1 MTMQEKVETLAAE
14 FESEIIGIRR
24 HLHRNPEL
32 SAQEVSTRR
41 FIEAKLEEW
50 GIAYRSGYSGNGVVG
65 IVEGRKPESRCIALR
80 AEMDALPIEEETG
93 LDFAS
98 ENKGVMHA
106 CGHDV
111 HMACL
116 LGAAKILQSLKD
128 EFEGTVKLIFQPSEE
143 DYKGGAPVMMAQG
156 VLQNPVPQAIYALHI
171 LPELECGRI
180 GYRSGKYMASTD
192 EVYLK
197 VKGKAGHGAAPERN
211 IDPVVASAYIITAL
225 QQIVSRQASPFT
237 PTVLSFGRIIGEGQ
251 TNVIPAEVNID
262 GTFRTFDEAWR
273 EKAHQAITRCAE
285 ETAKACGAECEVH
298 IAQGYPS
305 VCNDPK
311 ITQKL
316 RATAE
321 RFVGAARV
329 EELPLRMTADDFAFY
344 TQQVPGCM
352 FRLGVKPEDVDE
364 PANLHTGRL
373 VVDEACMKTGAGL
386 LALLAMA

>member
-1 MTMQEKVETLAAE
+1 MTIQEKVETLAKE

-32 SAQEVSTRR
+32 SAREVATRR
-41 FIEAKLEEW
+41 FIETKLEEW
-50 GIAYRSGYSGNGVVG
+50 GVAYRSGYSGNGVVG
-65 IVEGRKPESRCIALR
+65 MIEGRRPESRCIALR
-80 AEMDALPIEEETG
+80 AEMDALPIEEQTG

-98 ENKGVMHA
+98 QNKGVMHA

-128 EFEGTVKLIFQPSEE
+128 EFEGCVKLIFQPSEE
-143 DYKGGAPVMMAQG
+143 DYKGGAPVMLEQG
-156 VLQNPVPQAIYALHI
+156 VLRDPVPQAIYALHI
-171 LPELECGRI
+171 LPELECGKI

-192 EVYLK
+192 EVHLK
-197 VKGKAGHGAAPERN
+197 VKGKAGHGAAPEKN
-211 IDPVVASAYIITAL
+211 IDPVVASAYILTAL
-225 QQIVSRQASPFT
+225 QQIVSRQASPFM

-262 GTFRTFDEAWR
+262 GTFRTFDEDWR
-273 EKAHQAITRCAE
+273 KKAHEAIARCAE
-285 ETAKACGAECEVH
+285 HTAKAFGAECEVN
-298 IAQGYPS
+298 IAHGYPS
-305 VCNDPK
+305 VYNDPK

-316 RATAE
+316 KETAE
-321 RFVGAARV
+321 KFVGEACV

-344 TQQVPGCM
+344 AQQVPGCM
-352 FRLGVKPEDVDE
+352 FRLGVRPEGVDE
-364 PANLHTGRL
+364 PANLHTGGL
-373 VVDEACMKTGAGL
+373 MVDEACIKTGAGL

>member
-1 MTMQEKVETLAAE
+1 
-14 FESEIIGIRR
+14 
-24 HLHRNPEL
+24 
-32 SAQEVSTRR
+32 
-41 FIEAKLEEW
+41 
-50 GIAYRSGYSGNGVVG
+50 
-65 IVEGRKPESRCIALR
+65 
-80 AEMDALPIEEETG
+80 ETG
-93 LDFAS
+93 RESAS
-98 ENKGVMHA
+98 QNKGLLHA

-111 HMACL
+111 HSACL
-116 LGAAKILQSLKD
+116 LGAAKILKRMEGD
-128 EFEGTVKLIFQPSEE
+128 FEGRVKLIFQPSEE
-143 DYKGGAPVMMAQG
+143 DYKGGAPVMLEQG
-156 VLQNPVPQAIYALHI
+156 VLRDPEPQAIYALHI
-171 LPELECGRI
+171 LPELECGKI

-251 TNVIPAEVNID
+251 TNVIPAEVKID
-262 GTFRTFDEAWR
+262 GTFRTFDETWR
-273 EKAHQAITRCAE
+273 KKAHGAITRCAE
-285 ETAKACGAECEVH
+285 ETAKACGAECEVR

-316 RATAE
+316 KETAE
-321 RFVGAARV
+321 KFVGGACV

-352 FRLGVKPEDVDE
+352 FRLGVKPEGVDE

-373 VVDEACMKTGAGL
+373 RVDEACLKTGAGL